1 MKWIYM
7 HKQILSQLSR
17 QTDIAC
23 DRAFRKYKIQYLLGW
38 HYLIIEHFFVFTEI
52 FLFLNV
58 SLQFYWNRVATHQ
71 GERLVIKLHHKMNL
85 STIFRVVW
93 FRSFNRHISMFD
105 EVWRNFINFDWI
117 SGNERKK
124 WNVKYFSC
132 LLFFNL

>member
-71 GERLVIKLHHKMNL
+71 GERLVIKLHHIRWIYQQFSGLCGFDLLTDTFQCLMRYEGISLILIGFLEMKETKMKCK
-85 STIFRVVW
+85 IF
-93 FRSFNRHISMFD
+93 
-105 EVWRNFINFDWI
+105 
-117 SGNERKK
+117 
-124 WNVKYFSC
+124 
-132 LLFFNL
+132 